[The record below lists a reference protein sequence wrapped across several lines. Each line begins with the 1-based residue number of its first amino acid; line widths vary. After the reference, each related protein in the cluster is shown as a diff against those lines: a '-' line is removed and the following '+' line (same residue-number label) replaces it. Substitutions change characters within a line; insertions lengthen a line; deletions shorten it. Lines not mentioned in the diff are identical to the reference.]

1 MCIKAWSLYLNLK
14 KYIFGEFPVRL
25 VIRTLHITAEVMDL
39 ISGRGTKIPQAAW
52 RGQKKKS
59 IYTST
64 WCYFN
69 MQLGTWGGISV
80 CCIFSWWLEDE
91 DHTFILAQNMKSLT
105 EDCRGATRGSVEFAS
120 VHRVNPNAG
129 GLNLQGKLMRA
140 TLKQRGI
147 HNVSIPKSCS
157 WEKTC
162 KLRFYT
168 WESDIAESASLIF
181 KTNKKKLVLPASC
194 PLSCLWHSQ
203 ERAVYY

>member
-1 MCIKAWSLYLNLK
+1 MVW
-14 KYIFGEFPVRL
+14 P
-25 VIRTLHITAEVMDL
+25 
-39 ISGRGTKIPQAAW
+39 
-52 RGQKKKS
+52 KKKS
-59 IYTST
+59 IYTSK

-91 DHTFILAQNMKSLT
+91 DRTFILAQNMKSLT
-105 EDCRGATRGSVEFAS
+105 EDCRGATRRSVEFAS
-120 VHRVNPNAG
+120 VHRVNPNAC
-129 GLNLQGKLMRA
+129 GLNLQGKLMKA

-147 HNVSIPKSCS
+147 HNITVPKSCS
-157 WEKTC
+157 WEKKSC
-162 KLRFYT
+162 KLRFYK

-181 KTNKKKLVLPASC
+181 KTNKKKLVLPASS